1 MKPYP
6 FFSLLY
12 VGLVCLTATFMT
24 SCNREQACECV
35 PTRPDFTTK
44 VFVNL
49 NGETL
54 QAEAGVF
61 KGIQDGFQRETADIY
76 SEQLLQYVNKF
87 CSSQG
92 ILFENQLFSI
102 ALYCDSLVTQMQ
114 TISAKNVKGISIYD
128 VSGRKIMH
136 HLYVRDG
143 IGKFHEVE
151 NVRIRVPGITSNHL
165 HYYLQQ
171 YVFENPQNK
180 SWISIDGDLSKEIYN
195 NSKKYLTPF
204 RLERRSGAKEQ
215 VHDKDECNSYD
226 NCRHNPPGIYMPCI
240 KLTTGRYVCSAT
252 IPCSGSEIYT
262 ALQNANRLE
271 RSFVNLDLMYRFRD
285 EFLYQYNKGEDYI
298 DYYYLL
304 SSEYQG
310 NISFALAIQTA
321 LVLRNFN
328 GTLDILIDP
337 ENHLSEVP
345 FTENVTNSLL
355 SLLDAYSNITESADG
370 QQALANIRADV
381 LTFRGKTVEEILE
394 ELQ

>member
-1 MKPYP
+1 
-6 FFSLLY
+6 
-12 VGLVCLTATFMT
+12 MT

-35 PTRPDFTTK
+35 PTGPDFTTK

-143 IGKFHEVE
+143 SGKFHEVE
-151 NVRIRVPGITSNHL
+151 NVSIRVPGITSNHL

-180 SWISIDGDLSKEIYN
+180 SWISIDGDLSMEIYN

-204 RLERRSGAKEQ
+204 RLERRSDAKEQ

-226 NCRHNPPGIYMPCI
+226 NCRHNR
-240 KLTTGRYVCSAT
+240 KR
-252 IPCSGSEIYT
+252 
-262 ALQNANRLE
+262 
-271 RSFVNLDLMYRFRD
+271 
-285 EFLYQYNKGEDYI
+285 
-298 DYYYLL
+298 
-304 SSEYQG
+304 
-310 NISFALAIQTA
+310 
-321 LVLRNFN
+321 
-328 GTLDILIDP
+328 
-337 ENHLSEVP
+337 
-345 FTENVTNSLL
+345 
-355 SLLDAYSNITESADG
+355 
-370 QQALANIRADV
+370 
-381 LTFRGKTVEEILE
+381 
-394 ELQ
+394 